1 MPVFAYKGIDS
12 AGKKS
17 SGVIDADNLKTAR
30 VKLRRMGV
38 FPTDLSSKGGKAKS
52 GGGGGMSLTMD
63 VDIGKYFERVKTK
76 DLAVLTRQLSTLISA
91 NIPLVDALTALVDQ
105 TQNSKLRNVMAEVK
119 DKVVEGAKF
128 SDSCANYPNIFP
140 SVFIHMIAA
149 GEASGAL
156 DVVCERLA
164 VFLEKQAA
172 LKGKVMGAMMY
183 PIIMTSVGLALVG
196 FLVIYV
202 VPKVTKIFEDTGA
215 TLPLPTRMLISVSD
229 AVANYWYIFII
240 LLVAVVFIFRK
251 LLKTTK
257 GRAVYDRVT
266 LRIPLFGNL
275 LRMVAISRFS
285 RTLST
290 LMNSGVR
297 LLSALDIVKNIVGNT
312 LLVRAVDDTKNSVRE
327 GESMAVP
334 LQRSGQFP
342 PIVIHMV
349 SIGEKTGNLETMLE
363 RVADSYD
370 LEVDNTVSSLTTL
383 LEPLMILVMGGIV
396 AFIVMSIL
404 LPILQ
409 LNQLGA

>member
-17 SGVIDADNLKTAR
+17 SGVIDADNLKSAR

-38 FPTDLSSKGGKAKS
+38 FPTDLASKGGAAKGGTS
-52 GGGGGMSLTMD
+52 GFSLNME
-63 VDIGKYFERVKTK
+63 VDLGKYFERVKTS
-76 DLAVLTRQLSTLISA
+76 DLAVLTRQLSTLVA
-91 NIPLVDALTALVDQ
+91 ARIPLVDALTALVDQ
-105 TQNSKLRNVMAEVK
+105 TQNNKLRNVIAEVK
-119 DKVVEGAKF
+119 DKVVEGARF
-128 SDSCANYPNIFP
+128 SDACAQYPKIFP

-156 DVVCERLA
+156 DIVCERLA
-164 VFLEKQAA
+164 VFMEKQAA
-172 LKGKVMGAMMY
+172 LKSKVMGAMMY
-183 PIIMTSVGLALVG
+183 PIIMTVVGLGLVG

-215 TLPLPTRMLISVSD
+215 TLPLPTRMLISISD
-229 AVANYWYIFII
+229 AVANYWYIF
-240 LLVAVVFIFRK
+240 LLLLIAGIFIFRR
-251 LLKTTK
+251 LLKTAK
-257 GRAVYDRVT
+257 GRALYDRMT
-266 LRIPLFGNL
+266 LRVPLFGNL

-285 RTLST
+285 RTLAT
-290 LMNSGVR
+290 LMKSGVR

-312 LLVRAVDDTKNSVRE
+312 LLVRAVEDTKNSVRE

-342 PIVIHMV
+342 PLVIHMV
-349 SIGEKTGNLETMLE
+349 GIGEKTGNLETMLE

-409 LNQLGA
+409 LNKLGA